1 MAITSELLKQLHSF
15 TGNSS
20 GFQTKVN
27 NFLHH
32 YLAYLVKYLLISKAN
47 WDAELLQQAVLY
59 CYRDQGGVQIFV
71 IRARFVKNKTT
82 YLLLYKLTKVK
93 EKSKELIKICNY
105 LQTWWFLHSVS
116 YIKSSRDRSKRLNSN
131 LHAWKNK

>member
-1 MAITSELLKQLHSF
+1 MQNSFNKLSYIVTEIKEGTDICDTSK
-15 TGNSS
+15 
-20 GFQTKVN
+20 
-27 NFLHH
+27 
-32 YLAYLVKYLLISKAN
+32 I
-47 WDAELLQQAVLY
+47 
-59 CYRDQGGVQIFV
+59 C
-71 IRARFVKNKTT
+71 KNKTT
-82 YLLLYKLTKVK
+82 YLLLYKLTKAK